1 MSSLIDY
8 AIDRDNAFV
17 AFVDDGDFCHIDALC
32 DKWGLVRLPHTD
44 TGAAAVY
51 KAAQECTGISADVKA
66 TAFAKCVKLGFMPW
80 MGVKA
85 GGDAE

>member
-1 MSSLIDY
+1 MSAVHDY

-17 AFVDDGDFCHIDALC
+17 AFVGDGDFSHIDALC

-51 KAAQECTGISADVKA
+51 KAVQECTGISDNVKA
-66 TAFAKCVKLGFMPW
+66 TAFAKCVEIGFMPW
-80 MGVKA
+80 LDFK